1 MNKLFAALV
10 ASLVF
15 GLGVSLANAEL
26 TGNIG
31 GVPYT
36 PAVIKLERG
45 AGDKTYDTY
54 NLLFLSE
61 DAIFPAR
68 QIFVKIA
75 MRHGKLPDG
84 KTFRKF
90 ANTETS
96 DQPSVFEGFPEVQ
109 AWSIEEEE
117 RGIRMNH
124 VFVEQAAL
132 QVTFGKRKG
141 KTISG
146 TISLTVPAAPDDR
159 QDVKPSSLVG
169 NFIATLKN

>member
-1 MNKLFAALV
+1 MNKLVVALV
-10 ASLVF
+10 TTLVLTS
-15 GLGVSLANAEL
+15 GISLASAEL

-45 AGDKTYDTY
+45 AADKSYDTY

-90 ANTETS
+90 PNTETS

-124 VFVEQAAL
+124 VFVKQAAL
-132 QVTFGKRKG
+132 QVSFGKRTG

-146 TISLTVPAAPDDR
+146 TISLTVPAGPNDE
-159 QDVKPSSLVG
+159 QDVKPSSLIG